1 MLKTLRQLP
10 TMAGNVMTRALGA
23 DHLNRRSWVLWGFT
37 VLVVLALTAAIA
49 LIYLPTLQAEGVLAE
64 DLQAS
69 YTTLISLTGLVVVF
83 CLYSALKQREL
94 AQMRRALDAKEQ
106 EKEAVRSRLSELS
119 ALFQVTTALNL
130 QLRLDVVLEIIVRRV
145 VSALKAQQASVM
157 LYDPET
163 GVLETRASYG
173 LESEFARHAKK
184 KLGEGIAGWVAQQ
197 NQPLLLA
204 ERPPGDLGQHYKR
217 ERNITSALSLP
228 LRVGMRCIGVLN
240 VNRINFPVSF
250 EDHHRELLMMFAEH
264 VGAAVDRAQAVEKLG
279 SRARALE
286 EDNQRLSEVN
296 RLKDVFLSTA
306 THELKTPLTSVIAYS
321 ELLSD
326 ARLALGD
333 GKRAEFMDRLRG
345 EAHRLLGLIDDIL
358 DLSRI
363 ESGKLTLQR
372 RLVRLEDL
380 ARDAVATSRPLATK
394 YGITID
400 TEIEADV
407 PRMPLDEVK
416 MRQVIVN
423 LLVNAVKFSPR
434 AGTVL
439 LRVRVD
445 GDDAL
450 LEVVDRGVGIHPEEA
465 TYIFE
470 MFGQGTNTVDPAR
483 GGLGI
488 GLHLVKRISELHG
501 GHVGVNSRQGEGSTF
516 WVRLP
521 LAIAQIPESPEA
533 SAEDA
538 AA

>member
-1 MLKTLRQLP
+1 MKA
-10 TMAGNVMTRALGA
+10 MAGKAMKQVLGA
-23 DHLNRRSWVLWGFT
+23 DHLNRRSWLLWGVT
-37 VLVVLALTAAIA
+37 TCVVLALTGALS
-49 LIYLPTLQAEGVLAE
+49 LIYLPLLAAEGTLGE
-64 DLQAS
+64 ELQAS
-69 YTTLISLTGLVVVF
+69 YTTLISLSGLIVIF
-83 CLYSALKQREL
+83 CLYSALKQGEL
-94 AQMRRALDAKEQ
+94 SGMRRALEAKEQ
-106 EKEAVRSRLSELS
+106 EKEVVRSRLSELS

-130 QLRLDVVLEIIVRRV
+130 QLRLDVILEIIVRRV
-145 VSALKAQQASVM
+145 VSALKAQQASIM
-157 LYDPET
+157 LYDAET

-197 NQPLLLA
+197 NQPLLLS
-204 ERPPGDLGQHYKR
+204 ERPPGELGQHYKPD
-217 ERNITSALSLP
+217 RNITSALSLP

-279 SRARALE
+279 TRARALE

-326 ARLALGD
+326 PRMPAGD
-333 GKRAEFMDRLRG
+333 PQRAEFVTRLRG

-363 ESGKLTLQR
+363 ESGKLVLHRRTTSLTTLAA
-372 RLVRLEDL
+372 ET
-380 ARDAVATSRPLATK
+380 AETTRPLADK
-394 YGITID
+394 YSVTIE
-400 TEIEADV
+400 TELGKGV
-407 PRMPLDEVK
+407 PEMPLDEVK
-416 MRQVIVN
+416 MRQVFLN
-423 LLVNAVKFSPR
+423 LLVNAVKFSSR
-434 AGTVL
+434 GGTVTM
-439 LRVRVD
+439 RVRI
-445 GDDAL
+445 DDDDVL
-450 LEVVDRGVGIHPEEA
+450 IEVVDRGAGIHPEEA

-470 MFGQGTNTVDPAR
+470 MFGQGANAIDQAK

-488 GLHLVKRISELHG
+488 GLHLVKRLSELHG
-501 GHVGVNSRQGEGSTF
+501 GHVGVNSRPREGSTF

-521 LAIAQIPESPEA
+521 LAISEIPESPDA
-533 SAEDA
+533 SAA

>member
-1 MLKTLRQLP
+1 
-10 TMAGNVMTRALGA
+10 MTRALGA